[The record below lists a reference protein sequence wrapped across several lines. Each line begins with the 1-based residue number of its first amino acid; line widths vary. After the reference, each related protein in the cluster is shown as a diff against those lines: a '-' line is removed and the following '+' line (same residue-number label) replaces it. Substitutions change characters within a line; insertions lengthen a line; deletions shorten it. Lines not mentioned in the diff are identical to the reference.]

1 MVALTEIMTPDV
13 FSAPPDTTVAEA
25 AATMVRGGFGS
36 AVVLEGRSV
45 AGILTERDVLRAA
58 ASGADLTRSSLS
70 RWMTPDPV
78 TARPEVDSDEA
89 AELMLGGGFRHLP
102 VVESGEL
109 VGIVSLRDLLSLRI
123 GRRPGRDAVSGPE

>member
-25 AATMVRGGFGS
+25 AATMVRGRFGS

-45 AGILTERDVLRAA
+45 AGIFTERDVLRAA
-58 ASGADLTRSSLS
+58 ASGADLTRTSLS

-123 GRRPGRDAVSGPE
+123 GRRPG